1 VVGHD
6 ASTRAVRAQAWKT
19 TVELLGRS
27 ERSEGAGE
35 GPREALE
42 KRQNRALAL
51 LLLYNGLELLSEPE
65 AAVGVL
71 QELQECHQ
79 RMSQKK
85 EVKVGK
91 AGARSSKPSA
101 SSKRAG
107 GGGEEEVEEEEEL
120 MSVLVELLVSL
131 LARPSAVLRSVVKS
145 TFRAFVDVL
154 TPASVDV
161 LLQVLSDNAADL
173 FDEGEDG
180 DDSPMDEDDEDEDEE
195 DEDDDDEEGME
206 EDGKV
211 AAALSKG
218 NAASKQAPS
227 GKTGKR
233 KAPEHQVED
242 EDGEGE
248 EQGNKDSDE
257 DSSAEDDDD
266 DGDEWDD
273 NKMFEMDRLI
283 GAAVKSRLQEQ
294 QMAKQ
299 TSRMSVVLKLRTL
312 ELLEVL
318 LSRKEPSA
326 LVLTLVE
333 PMLDLAISGG
343 SGDKKVGESAQQRV
357 SYHAKVTSL
366 YADKLCRL
374 RPVPAVTTAEQAKEV
389 VEMLERF
396 AQRLPAHA
404 ELAGCGIAFLL
415 RVLAASGKEHAKA
428 YEKVNMCTFV
438 LLYFCT
444 FVYFCT
450 SKAICI
456 PGEQVLLYD
465 TYIVAAEIYSS
476 CGHI

>member
-1 VVGHD
+1 MVGHD
-6 ASTRAVRAQAWKT
+6 ASTRAVRTQAWKT
-19 TVELLGRS
+19 TLELLGKS

-85 EVKVGK
+85 EVKVAK
-91 AGARSSKPSA
+91 AGGRSSKPSA

-107 GGGEEEVEEEEEL
+107 GGEEEVGEEEEL

-161 LLQVLSDNAADL
+161 LLQVLSDNGADL
-173 FDEGEDG
+173 FDQGEDG
-180 DDSPMDEDDEDEDEE
+180 DDSPMDDEDEDEDEDEE
-195 DEDDDDEEGME
+195 DEDEDDEEGME

-233 KAPEHQVED
+233 KAPEHQVDD

-248 EQGNKDSDE
+248 EKGNKDSDE

-294 QMAKQ
+294 QVAKQ

-312 ELLEVL
+312 ELFEVL

-438 LLYFCT
+438 LLYFS
-444 FVYFCT
+444 VLLHQQSKYQESKYFCT
-450 SKAICI
+450 TQI
-456 PGEQVLLYD
+456 
-465 TYIVAAEIYSS
+465 
-476 CGHI
+476 

>member
-1 VVGHD
+1 
-6 ASTRAVRAQAWKT
+6 
-19 TVELLGRS
+19 
-27 ERSEGAGE
+27 
-35 GPREALE
+35 
-42 KRQNRALAL
+42 
-51 LLLYNGLELLSEPE
+51 
-65 AAVGVL
+65 
-71 QELQECHQ
+71 
-79 RMSQKK
+79 
-85 EVKVGK
+85 
-91 AGARSSKPSA
+91 
-101 SSKRAG
+101 
-107 GGGEEEVEEEEEL
+107 
-120 MSVLVELLVSL
+120 
-131 LARPSAVLRSVVKS
+131 VLRSVVKS

-173 FDEGEDG
+173 FDEGDDG
-180 DDSPMDEDDEDEDEE
+180 DDSPMDDDEEDEDEE
-195 DEDDDDEEGME
+195 GDDDDEEGME

-218 NAASKQAPS
+218 NAVSKQAPS

-233 KAPEHQVED
+233 KAPEHQVDD

-248 EQGNKDSDE
+248 EKGNKDSDE
-257 DSSAEDDDD
+257 DRSAEDDDD

-343 SGDKKVGESAQQRV
+343 SGDKKVGESVQQRV

-404 ELAGCGIAFLL
+404 ELAGCGMAFLL

-438 LLYFCT
+438 LCT
-444 FVYFCT
+444 FVCFCT
-450 SKAICI
+450 SKASTRRASTLC
-456 PGEQVLLYD
+456 D
-465 TYIVAAEIYSS
+465 TCIVAADIYSS
-476 CGHI
+476 CGNIQ